1 MHAPTPHNRLGC
13 ITGIAVCV
21 AMWAIIA
28 AVVMAL
34 VGCGSKPPAAP
45 LPAQDT
51 PVSTSGLTKPIK
63 TTTAAVTRVRVI
75 EGAGRETL
83 KGLELE
89 LLAART
95 ANDKLAALNKL
106 LEQSENQSKENLIDL
121 SRRIRV
127 VVTDAGKAITAA
139 NAKVTD
145 LKKQAQLR
153 EAELL
158 TAVSALQDLQAE
170 KEKLTAAVAV
180 ADKERG
186 DYRAAA
192 AAESKRADKL
202 ATWREDN
209 EHKVRLYNTIKW
221 ALIGLL
227 TIAILL
233 GLAKLYTRFAKP
245 Y

>member
-28 AVVMAL
+28 AVVVAL
-34 VGCGSKPPAAP
+34 AGCGSKSPAAP

-51 PVSTSGLTKPIK
+51 PVSTSGLTKPI
-63 TTTAAVTRVRVI
+63 TDTAAAVTRVRVI

-106 LEQSENQSKENLIDL
+106 LAQSENQTQADLAEL
-121 SRRIRV
+121 SRRIQG
-127 VVTDAGKAITAA
+127 VVTDAGKAIIAA

-145 LKKQAQLR
+145 LKKQAQMR
-153 EAELL
+153 EAGRPQILSHC
-158 TAVSALQDLQAE
+158 AGA
-170 KEKLTAAVAV
+170 
-180 ADKERG
+180 
-186 DYRAAA
+186 
-192 AAESKRADKL
+192 
-202 ATWREDN
+202 
-209 EHKVRLYNTIKW
+209 
-221 ALIGLL
+221 
-227 TIAILL
+227 TIA
-233 GLAKLYTRFAKP
+233 FHES
-245 Y
+245 